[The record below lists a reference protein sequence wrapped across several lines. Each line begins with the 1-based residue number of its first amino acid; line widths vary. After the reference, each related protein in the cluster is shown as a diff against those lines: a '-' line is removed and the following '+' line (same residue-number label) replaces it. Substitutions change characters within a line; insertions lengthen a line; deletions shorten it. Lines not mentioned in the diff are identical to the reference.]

1 MHRKVRNSS
10 LQNRRSMGRIYTW
23 ASKTSLA
30 IVLNPPVMIIATF
43 RCTERSLLVMPTD
56 PWVFL
61 ELAGLWRYVYHTS
74 TPYVN
79 HGIAT
84 VLYSCCTPV
93 VDMPLDV
100 LVRRQILE
108 DQ

>member
-1 MHRKVRNSS
+1 MHRNAWNSS
-10 LQNRRSMGRIYTW
+10 LQNRRSMGRIYAW
-23 ASKTSLA
+23 ASKMSLA
-30 IVLNPPVMIIATF
+30 VVLKPPVMTIATF
-43 RCTERSLLVMPTD
+43 RCTEHSLLVTPTD

-61 ELAGLWRYVYHTS
+61 DLAGLWRYVYQTS